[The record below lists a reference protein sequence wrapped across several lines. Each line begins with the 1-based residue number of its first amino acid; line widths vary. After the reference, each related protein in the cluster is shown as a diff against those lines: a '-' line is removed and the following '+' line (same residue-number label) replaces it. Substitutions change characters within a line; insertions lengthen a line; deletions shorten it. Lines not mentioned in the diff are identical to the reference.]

1 MANAFRAFVMTI
13 VILVPA
19 AVQAAMWE
27 FSGGLNIE
35 QSVAAGATTVPSPY
49 FGGGFVTASLD
60 DLSGL
65 FSWTFGFGGLSDD
78 ATAAHFHAA
87 AAGSVGPFIV
97 TTPVSGTV
105 GSFSGSVTLTDITL
119 SGAIA
124 ALTDDGS
131 FVPGDITGWYLN
143 IHTDL
148 NPGGELRAQLFVTG
162 VVIPVPAAL
171 WLMISALGAIVGYR
185 RLV

>member
-1 MANAFRAFVMTI
+1 

-35 QSVAAGATTVPSPY
+35 QSVAAGATMVPSPY

-105 GSFSGSVTLTDITL
+105 GSFSGSTTLPEGMVRDDALT
-119 SGAIA
+119 

-148 NPGGELRAQLFVTG
+148 NPDGELRAQLFVTG